1 MATKM
6 LASTIQFSNNNQE
19 NTTTPNQGSHSVFS
33 QTLNSVHDDNQNQVA
48 FPLIL

>member
-19 NTTTPNQGSHSVFS
+19 NTPRVFS
-33 QTLNSVHDDNQNQVA
+33 QTPNSVHDDNQNRVA